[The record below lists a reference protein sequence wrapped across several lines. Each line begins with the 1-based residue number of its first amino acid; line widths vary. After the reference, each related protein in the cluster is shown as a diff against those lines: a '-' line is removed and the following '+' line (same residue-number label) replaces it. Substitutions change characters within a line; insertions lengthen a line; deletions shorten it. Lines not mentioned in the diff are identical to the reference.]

1 MILPYSQVTEIIP
14 ASKPSPSPV
23 VARPVKKAPT
33 AVFHGLKTPPEVIPV
48 EVDLTEESGDELSS
62 ALVSEDK
69 CTHTQRN
76 IQTLALI
83 TNDFNGLVI
92 YI

>member
-1 MILPYSQVTEIIP
+1 MIWPFSQVRVMAP

-33 AVFHGLKTPPEVIPV
+33 AVFHGLKTPPEVVPV
-48 EVDLTEESGDELSS
+48 EEVQTEESADELSS

-69 CTHTQRN
+69 GIHTPEMI
-76 IQTLALI
+76 IQT
-83 TNDFNGLVI
+83 
-92 YI
+92 

>member
-1 MILPYSQVTEIIP
+1 MLSRSQVREVLP

-48 EVDLTEESGDELSS
+48 EVELTEESGDELSS

-69 CTHTQRN
+69 GTQTVDENTVRHTNTSFDNQ
-76 IQTLALI
+76 
-83 TNDFNGLVI
+83 
-92 YI
+92 

>member
-1 MILPYSQVTEIIP
+1 MILSHSQVREVLP

-62 ALVSEDK
+62 AIVSEDK
-69 CTHTQRN
+69 CEQTSVKHTNTRFSN
-76 IQTLALI
+76 
-83 TNDFNGLVI
+83 F
-92 YI
+92 